1 MLNDEVSSEG
11 SALAALAAAALLLG
25 AAPARA
31 DGVLEGLRHHTTL
44 ASTITD
50 NGDLNP
56 YAVVV
61 APATSGKIH
70 QGDVLVDNF
79 NNQSNLQGTGG
90 TIIDYNP
97 STRSTTLFA
106 KLPQNLPQCPGG
118 IGLTHRDDHA
128 EQRLGDRRQ
137 HAERRRHD
145 RDQGRRLPAGVRFQR
160 PARHRL
166 VGLAHQRSLGQ
177 HGRRRQRREGDAVR
191 QHVGL
196 RRSRPGQARSGDRP
210 ARHRQQGDGAAH
222 PAGDPGERTAEGRR
236 ARR

>member
-1 MLNDEVSSEG
+1 MLNRSFIG
-11 SALAALAAAALLLG
+11 GIAFGGLAAGLLLG

-44 ASTITD
+44 ASTVTD

-79 NNQSNLQGTGG
+79 NNLSNLQGTGG

-97 STRSTTLFA
+97 SSRSTTLFA

-118 IGLTHRDDHA
+118 IGLSTAMTMLSSGWVIVGSTPSADGTTATKR
-128 EQRLGDRRQ
+128 
-137 HAERRRHD
+137 
-145 RDQGRRLPAGVRFQR
+145 AG
-160 PARHRL
+160 
-166 VGLAHQRSLGQ
+166 
-177 HGRRRQRREGDAVR
+177 
-191 QHVGL
+191 
-196 RRSRPGQARSGDRP
+196 
-210 ARHRQQGDGAAH
+210 
-222 PAGDPGERTAEGRR
+222 
-236 ARR
+236 